1 MQLEVFFLWELVKS
15 CETFFH
21 ICLYYSE
28 IMETTEDLRPEETTL
43 AEAMEATIEAM
54 EATDYEADEVIQ
66 VFLVIFRPKTNNYKI

>member
-1 MQLEVFFLWELVKS
+1 
-15 CETFFH
+15 
-21 ICLYYSE
+21 
-28 IMETTEDLRPEETTL
+28 METTEDLRPEEATL